1 MGRLAQLVRVSARHA
16 EGHWFESSIAH
27 FKGGD
32 LIMRLISIFLIVVSI
47 IPFFLGIGNY
57 FEGGIASIQTSTNA
71 VLIAIWFT
79 LIAIAF
85 EVKNK
90 DN

>member
-1 MGRLAQLVRVSARHA
+1 VLIEEELPSRHA

-32 LIMRLISIFLIVVSI
+32 LIMRLISSFLIVVSI
-47 IPFFLGIGNY
+47 LAFCLGIGNY

>member
-1 MGRLAQLVRVSARHA
+1 
-16 EGHWFESSIAH
+16 
-27 FKGGD
+27 
-32 LIMRLISIFLIVVSI
+32 MRLISIFLIIVSI

>member
-1 MGRLAQLVRVSARHA
+1 MVRVSARHA

-27 FKGGD
+27 LKGGD
-32 LIMRLISIFLIVVSI
+32 LIMRNKILIGVSI
-47 IPFFLGIGNY
+47 LAFLSGMGNY
-57 FEGGIASIQTSTNA
+57 FEGGIASIQTSTNS
-71 VLIAIWFT
+71 VLIAIWFI
-79 LIAIAF
+79 LIAILF